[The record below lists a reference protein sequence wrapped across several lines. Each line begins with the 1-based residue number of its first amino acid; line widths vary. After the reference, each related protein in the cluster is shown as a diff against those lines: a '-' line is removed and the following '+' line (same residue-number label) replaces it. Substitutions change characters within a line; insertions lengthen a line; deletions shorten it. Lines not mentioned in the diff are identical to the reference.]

1 MLIFIAFDN
10 DDMISWKTS
19 CNVVIIIDFLNAY
32 INSSL

>member
-19 CNVVIIIDFLNAY
+19 CNVDVIIDFFKCLY
-32 INSSL
+32 R